1 MSKFVFGY
9 HGGGGAEATEDMD
22 AVMAAWDR
30 WYGEIGTALV
40 DGGAPFGQLRTVA
53 HDGAVAEGGG
63 ANPLTGYTIVGM
75 ALIIPSMVLT
85 LTALSYDPADE
96 PTQLQAAAVRRDRA
110 VARSGAWL

>member
-9 HGGGGAEATEDMD
+9 HGGGGAETTEDMD

-40 DGGAPFGQLRTVA
+40 DGGAPFGQLRTVS

-63 ANPLTGYTIVGM
+63 ANPLSGYTIVEAPDIDAAV
-75 ALIIPSMVLT
+75 ALAKGCPI
-85 LTALSYDPADE
+85 LTAGGSVEVAE
-96 PTQLQAAAVRRDRA
+96 AVDM
-110 VARSGAWL
+110 